1 MRLGLILTAGF
12 LLIAALVALVGLL
25 YYQTSDAV
33 HSEIVDL
40 RQHLIPELVGA
51 SEMRVALQSSQLAAQ
66 QIITARLQV
75 LVQPDHD
82 TGPLLGLDDSIE
94 ETEASLKTFERRLA
108 QSRAALESSED
119 RESDRGASDVD
130 TDSAIARL
138 AEVDRQYAV
147 YEAQVDRFIHL
158 SLYHPTEQ
166 VSEYFVDELQ
176 VHFEDRLL
184 PAVNGYGEKATEEL
198 EGRLASMAGAQEIA
212 NRRNFLFA
220 VAAFVL
226 AVVLG
231 LAIARSI
238 SRPIDVLQE
247 AADRVGSGELGTRVE
262 LRTRNEMG
270 ALAAA
275 FNRMVGDLEAST
287 VSRSYLDDIIQSMSE
302 MLIVID
308 REGLIRTA
316 NRVTFEELGYNL
328 EELTGKP
335 LDLLLADSTFETL
348 ESGET
353 RFRTESGEQLPV
365 YCSRTELVG
374 QAGSPTGTLV
384 VAQNLSLRKETEA
397 QLRASLEEKE
407 VLLREVHHR
416 VKNNLQIVSSLLNLQ
431 DREATGSIDPDRLLQ
446 ESRNRV
452 RSMALIHEQLYKSK
466 DLANIDFSEYVS
478 ELAEY
483 LRRSYDLESRG
494 IELELDTS
502 ALGLRV
508 DQAIPCGMIL
518 NELVANSVEHAY
530 GNRQGEIRI
539 SFRQREG
546 RNRLLVADDGEGLPG
561 TVDPSHASTLGL
573 RLVAALAEQLEADV
587 EFESGSGLSVSVEFE
602 AVGEARAGAALT

>member
-1 MRLGLILTAGF
+1 MRLGVILTAGF

-25 YYQTSDAV
+25 YKQTSDTV
-33 HSEIVDL
+33 HAEIVDL
-40 RQHLIPELVGA
+40 RQHLIPEVVGA
-51 SEMRVALQSSQLAAQ
+51 SEMRVALQATQLAAQ

-94 ETEASLKTFERRLA
+94 QTEDSLKDFERRLA
-108 QSRAALESSED
+108 QSRAAIEAAEIRSASGE
-119 RESDRGASDVD
+119 ASDLD
-130 TDSAIARL
+130 AAAERL

-147 YEAQVDRFIHL
+147 YKSQVDRFIHL
-158 SLYHPTEQ
+158 SLYHPTDQ
-166 VSEYFVDELQ
+166 VSEYFIDELQ
-176 VHFEDRLL
+176 VHFEDRML
-184 PAVNGYGEKATEEL
+184 PAVNEYGEKATQEL
-198 EGRLASMAGAQEIA
+198 VGILATMEAAQEIA
-212 NRRNFLFA
+212 NRRNFVFA
-220 VAAFVL
+220 VAAFML

-231 LAIARSI
+231 LVLARSI

-247 AADRVGSGELGTRVE
+247 AAERVGGGALGTRVE

-270 ALAAA
+270 ALADA
-275 FNRMVGDLEAST
+275 FNRMVSDLEAST

-302 MLIVID
+302 ILIVTD
-308 REGLIRTA
+308 LDGQVRTA
-316 NRVTFEELGYNL
+316 NRVTCEALGFDSAELA
-328 EELTGKP
+328 GKP
-335 LDLLLADSTFETL
+335 LDSLLADSTFETL

-353 RFRTESGEQLPV
+353 CFRTKSGELLPV

-374 QAGSPTGTLV
+374 QAGSPAGNLV

-407 VLLREVHHR
+407 VLLREIHHR

-431 DREATGSIDPDRLLQ
+431 DREATESIDPDRLLQ

-466 DLANIDFSEYVS
+466 DLANIDFSEYAS

-483 LRRSYDLESRG
+483 LRRSYDLDSRG
-494 IELELDTS
+494 VDLKLDTTP
-502 ALGLRV
+502 LGLRV

-530 GNRQGEIRI
+530 GNHRGEIRI
-539 SFRQREG
+539 SFRQRED
-546 RNRLLVADDGEGLPG
+546 RYCLVVADDGDGLPE

-587 EFESGSGLSVSVEFE
+587 EFESRPGLSVCVEFE
-602 AVGEARAGAALT
+602 AVGAAAAEAALT

>member
-1 MRLGLILTAGF
+1 MRLRVILTLGF
-12 LLIAALVALVGLL
+12 LLIAALVALVGWR
-25 YYQTSDAV
+25 YKQTSDAV
-33 HSEIVDL
+33 HAEIIDL
-40 RQHLIPELVGA
+40 KQHSIPGVVGA
-51 SEMRVALQSSQLAAQ
+51 SEMLVALHTSQLAAQ

-75 LVQPDHD
+75 LVQPDHE
-82 TGPLLGLDDSIE
+82 TGPLLGLEDSIE
-94 ETEASLKTFERRLA
+94 ETEDSLKDFERRLA
-108 QSRAALESSED
+108 QSRAATEAAGNRVGGGD
-119 RESDRGASDVD
+119 ESDLEA
-130 TDSAIARL
+130 DSAANRL

-147 YEAQVDRFIHL
+147 YEAKIERFIHL

-184 PAVNGYGEKATEEL
+184 PAVDSYGEKATEEL
-198 EGRLASMAGAQEIA
+198 AGRLTSMETAHETA
-212 NRRNFLFA
+212 NRRNFLVA

-231 LAIARSI
+231 LVIARSI
-238 SRPIDVLQE
+238 SRPIDVLQN
-247 AADRVGSGELGTRVE
+247 AAERVGAGELGTRVE

-270 ALAAA
+270 ALAEA
-275 FNRMVGDLEAST
+275 FNKMVGDLEAST

-302 MLIVID
+302 ILIVTD
-308 REGLIRTA
+308 LEGHVRTA
-316 NRVTFEELGYNL
+316 NRMTFEELGFDS
-328 EELTGKP
+328 EELTGKR
-335 LDLLLADSTFETL
+335 LDSLLAASTFQTL

-353 RFRTESGEQLPV
+353 CFRTKSGELLPV

-431 DREATGSIDPDRLLQ
+431 DREATESIDPDRLLQ

-466 DLANIDFSEYVS
+466 DLANIDFSEYAT

-483 LRRSYDLESRG
+483 LRRSYDLDSRG
-494 IELELDTS
+494 IELKLDTTPV
-502 ALGLRV
+502 GLRV

-530 GNRQGEIRI
+530 GNSQGEIRI
-539 SFRQREG
+539 SFWQRG
-546 RNRLLVADDGEGLPG
+546 DRNRLVVADDGVGLPE

-573 RLVAALAEQLEADV
+573 RLVSALAEQLEADV
-587 EFESGSGLSVSVEFE
+587 EFEGRSGLSVSVEFD
-602 AVGEARAGAALT
+602 AVGTAVTEAALT